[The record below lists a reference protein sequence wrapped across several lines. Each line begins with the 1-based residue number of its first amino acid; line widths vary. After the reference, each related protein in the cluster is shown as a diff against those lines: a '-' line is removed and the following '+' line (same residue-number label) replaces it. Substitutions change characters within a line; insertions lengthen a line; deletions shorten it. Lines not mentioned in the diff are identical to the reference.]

1 MNIPRDVR
9 KADLYDYVET
19 LRNGAMVSLNE
30 KYKKKVT
37 DLGLVDDFKN
47 LFKPTFDEL
56 SEAIRKV
63 SDVYS
68 KVEVLNMRGNGS
80 ILNWNLSN
88 ALDRVRYYAQS
99 ESDTLSSAMRMVRA
113 IIDSIDEIL
122 VDRIEGV
129 LPPELLEKVKTY
141 NNFAVEYKKK
151 RDELIEVYRKLNLI
165 IKNATRGSDAWKALE
180 QTQLNLAPLRMKLA
194 KGSQISS
201 VPSTVIKNIELL
213 NSVALDTEETNDEDV
228 QK

>member
-47 LFKPTFDEL
+47 LFKPAFDEL
-56 SEAIRKV
+56 SEAIRKM
-63 SDVYS
+63 SDAYS
-68 KVEVLNMRGNGS
+68 KVEGFNMRSHGSVLNWSLSGS
-80 ILNWNLSN
+80 
-88 ALDRVRYYAQS
+88 LDRVRYHSQS
-99 ESDTLSSAMRMVRA
+99 ESDTLKSAMRMVES
-113 IIDSIDEIL
+113 IIDSMDEIV
-122 VDRIEGV
+122 VDRIIDD
-129 LPPELLEKVKTY
+129 LPQELLEKVKTY